1 MTQSEKRKTSIEIE
15 RKNENSFEMSRHF
28 RYESQQRVKSES
40 EQKDFSLD
48 DNQRGEAHFPDRRF

>member
-40 EQKDFSLD
+40 EQKDFGLD
-48 DNQRGEAHFPDRRF
+48 DNQRGEARFPDRRF